1 MTVVSDPIQ
10 MEVLRNALEGIAD
23 GMALTVVRTSRS
35 TVVRSSL
42 DFSTAVLNARGELVG
57 QGMCVPIHLGGM
69 MPALEACLQHYESKV
84 EPGDILISNDPY
96 EGASHLPD
104 IFLFKPRLC
113 GWCPSRISLRYE
125 SPC

>member
-1 MTVVSDPIQ
+1 
-10 MEVLRNALEGIAD
+10 
-23 GMALTVVRTSRS
+23 MALTVVRTSRS

-69 MPALEACLQHYESKV
+69 MPALEACLQHYEGKV
-84 EPGDILISNDPY
+84 EPGDIFISTDPY

-104 IFLFKPRLC
+104 IFLFKPAFVGGVLVGYLC
-113 GWCPSRISLRYE
+113 AIE